1 MGETHGLQTVLP
13 NPANPEGVEQFIGPL
28 RFMYAFL
35 CNINCVC
42 LYTHL
47 NILKMGAY
55 KQIFYHIIF
64 GTKNREPTISTV
76 YELELFKYIHGIINK
91 KHCKLFRINGMQ
103 DHLHIFSD
111 LHPTVCLSDYIKDIK
126 IASNG
131 WMKDSGRFPNFKGWQ
146 DGYGAFTYSIK
157 ERDTIINYIKNQKE
171 HHKTEVFI
179 DEFRRLLIE
188 NGIEFDDK
196 YLL

>member
-1 MGETHGLQTVLP
+1 MGT
-13 NPANPEGVEQFIGPL
+13 
-28 RFMYAFL
+28 
-35 CNINCVC
+35 
-42 LYTHL
+42 
-47 NILKMGAY
+47 Y

-64 GTKNREPTISTV
+64 GTKNREPTISSD
-76 YELELFKYIHGIINK
+76 YERELFKYIHGLINK
-91 KHCKLFRINGMQ
+91 KHCKLFRINGME
-103 DHLHIFSD
+103 DHIHIFSD

-131 WMKDSGRFPNFKGWQ
+131 WMKDSGNFPGFKGWQ
-146 DGYGAFTYSIK
+146 DGYGAFSYSIK
-157 ERDTIINYIKNQKE
+157 EKDTIINYIKNQKE
-171 HHKTEVFI
+171 HHKTESFF